1 MKTEENQYMS
11 LKVDLGIFGEAFL
24 MVVDNKKKD
33 KPTDPDVRVL
43 VRQADN
49 NLKNCGAGWIN
60 TKKETSGTSWNQN
73 TKYDK
78 KAD

>member
-43 VRQADN
+43 V
-49 NLKNCGAGWIN
+49 
-60 TKKETSGTSWNQN
+60 
-73 TKYDK
+73 
-78 KAD
+78 